1 MPLFSRDP
9 ERDRYYLLPGM
20 GGRAVRRKQLNNLLW
35 AIAIGLL
42 VSGSLAAVLYLV
54 ALAGTNGAN

>member
-20 GGRAVRRKQLNNLLW
+20 GGRAVRRKRHTTPLW
-35 AIAIGLL
+35 ALVVGLV
-42 VSGSLAAVLYLV
+42 VSGTMAAVLYAIA
-54 ALAGTNGAN
+54 ALGFR